1 MFNNL
6 RNIILSKKSISI
18 ISSFFIF
25 VIITSCFINY
35 IHSTFDQSSTYQG
48 STSSIS
54 NLELKTKFSENLF
67 SGELYELVFDRNC
80 VVSESNE
87 ERKRVRWVWPYL
99 YQNLFQLSSIFSE
112 VAPYYVNILFFSLLI
127 FCSYYFLFKA
137 FNLSWHYK
145 FIFLFYIAFVF
156 QNALGEYQFSILET
170 FFISFAIFLSK
181 FKKFYLFLLIVVL
194 AQLNRESGFLISL
207 FWLVFNEKEY
217 KKIII
222 TIFVSLTVFSILN
235 FRIIECLVN
244 PDFFIPGEYQI
255 GQFNISD
262 VGVTINYASF
272 LKVLMLNF
280 FIPFG
285 SIYYVIFTS
294 VKINRALLF
303 MTTVY
308 LVIFLVAIPWHHI
321 AVRLMLLPILI
332 GSFYFKDYYKSDIN
346 I

>member
-1 MFNNL
+1 MFDNL
-6 RNIILSKKSISI
+6 RTIIFSKKNISI

-35 IHSTFDQSSTYQG
+35 IHNNFDNFIEG

-54 NLELKTKFSENLF
+54 NVELKTKFSENLTNAQR
-67 SGELYELVFDRNC
+67 YEHFFNRDC

-87 ERKRVRWVWPYL
+87 ERKRVRWLWPYL
-99 YQNLFQLSSIFSE
+99 YLNLFQLSSIVSE

-127 FCSYYFLFKA
+127 FSSYFFLFKA

-156 QNALGEYQFSILET
+156 QNVLGEYQFSILET

-181 FKKFYLFLLIVVL
+181 FKKFYLFLLIVIL

-217 KKIII
+217 KKIILA
-222 TIFVSLTVFSILN
+222 IFVSLSVFSILN

-244 PDFFIPGEYQI
+244 PDFFIPGEYQV

-262 VGVTINYASF
+262 VGVTISYASF
-272 LKVLMLNF
+272 LKILMLNF

-308 LVIFLVAIPWHHI
+308 LVIFLVAIPWQHI

-346 I
+346 TQ